1 MNLTQILLIICIAVW
16 FLMFFFLKWYIKRRT
31 TFTRLMPEY
40 IKEVNKFK
48 AEIDAVTDR
57 NLLMLEA
64 SVKKLKDLIE
74 DANKLIAD
82 YETGGAKPDTGE
94 TLYTHLSQ
102 GIRSALKTEAPG
114 SPSAPKPAP
123 QSTPQSA
130 PQLSIVRPNI
140 ETRQDILS
148 PAAAPPQTAP
158 QDHLKLVKSKR
169 EIRAQIDL
177 LLNEGISPEKIASR
191 LEISLAE
198 VELAINLR
206 RKK

>member
-1 MNLTQILLIICIAVW
+1 MSLTQVLLIICIAIW

-31 TFTRLMPEY
+31 TFSRLMPEY

-64 SVKKLKDLIE
+64 SIKKLKDLIE

-82 YETGGAKPDTGE
+82 YEESSTKLKSGE

-102 GIRSALKTEAPG
+102 GIRSALKTETPAQTN
-114 SPSAPKPAP
+114 AP
-123 QSTPQSA
+123 QST

-140 ETRQDILS
+140 EVRHDINPPTPVPQS
-148 PAAAPPQTAP
+148 APETQGE
-158 QDHLKLVKSKR
+158 HLKLVKSKR

-191 LEISLAE
+191 LNISLAE
-198 VELAINLR
+198 VELAMNLR